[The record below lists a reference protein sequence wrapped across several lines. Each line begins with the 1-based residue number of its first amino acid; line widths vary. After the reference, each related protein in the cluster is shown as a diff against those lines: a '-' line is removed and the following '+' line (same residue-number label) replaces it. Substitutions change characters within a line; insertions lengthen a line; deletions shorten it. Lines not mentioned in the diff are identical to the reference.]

1 MLSKLNL
8 TWKFTLRYL
17 VLCAASAIAIGG
29 TVHSHHVAERHQQT
43 LNNLRLHTDWI
54 IKSLGKSGETQA
66 SENLQESLNSL
77 DRQINLRITAM
88 DSRGVVL
95 ADSRANAATMDNHLL
110 RPEVQEALQAGD
122 GWGQAKRF
130 SATLASEFT
139 YVAKKLP
146 QEQVAGLAILRT
158 AAVENDQPIIPFQ
171 LPFYLS
177 IAIIGLICLSLTLGR
192 LNAQSLK
199 RPLEKIADTALQ
211 HAAGDLQKR

>member
-1 MLSKLNL
+1 
-8 TWKFTLRYL
+8 
-17 VLCAASAIAIGG
+17 
-29 TVHSHHVAERHQQT
+29 
-43 LNNLRLHTDWI
+43 
-54 IKSLGKSGETQA
+54 
-66 SENLQESLNSL
+66 
-77 DRQINLRITAM
+77 
-88 DSRGVVL
+88 
-95 ADSRANAATMDNHLL
+95 MDNHLL
-110 RPEVQEALQAGD
+110 RPEVQGALQAGD

-146 QEQVAGLAILRT
+146 QEQVTGLAILRT
-158 AAVENDQPIIPFQ
+158 AAVENDQPIIPYQ

-211 HAAGDLQKR
+211 HAAGDLTKSVDFNNQQGESLDF